1 MFDEIRRN
9 MSSNWRDA
17 YNDVQTFVL
26 WSDRKINTYTC
37 LKRFRRHNHIDADV
51 YIDVEIFELWLN
63 SIGWYRDGLQSV
75 HIESC

>member
-1 MFDEIRRN
+1 MFDEILKN
-9 MSSNWRDA
+9 LSKEWRDA

-37 LKRFRRHNHIDADV
+37 LKRFRRHNRIDSNV

-63 SIGWYRDGLQSV
+63 SIGWCRDGLQGV
-75 HIESC
+75 HCESN

>member
-9 MSSNWRDA
+9 LSKNWRDA
-17 YNDVQTFVL
+17 YNDVLTFTL

-37 LKRFRRHNHIDADV
+37 LKRFRRHNRIDGNV

-63 SIGWYRDGLQSV
+63 SIGWYRDGLQDV
-75 HIESC
+75 RN